1 MSDDRSPEYTIT
13 FHEGTY
19 DVLKA
24 CLAKISEMAANQKA
38 PDTYEDLATNHRE
51 MSELQGNLLG
61 KLVSLLRG
69 GDYDGPLHIA
79 PNSAPLS
86 LFFRYE
92 KSGYSGAMIFHA
104 DSGNWSIHT

>member
-1 MSDDRSPEYTIT
+1 MNDRSAEYTIT

-24 CLAKISEMAANQKA
+24 CLAKIGEVAANQKA
-38 PDTYEDLATNHRE
+38 PNTYEDIATNERAL
-51 MSELQGNLLG
+51 MELNNNLLRN
-61 KLVSLLRG
+61 LVSLLRG

-79 PNSAPLS
+79 PDTAPLS